1 MLKRIER
8 ETRSD
13 ASFDTSIGSPVDL
26 RKAPDEQSPDI
37 SNVIPFRGTR
47 TVARS
52 LGPVRDK
59 NLGELE
65 AENAQLRISAIQ
77 LVLEIQNLRER
88 RCR

>member
-8 ETRSD
+8 ETLSD
-13 ASFDTSIGSPVDL
+13 ASIDSPYEL
-26 RKAPDEQSPDI
+26 RKGNNEQSPNM
-37 SNVIPFRGTR
+37 SNVIPFRSTR
-47 TVARS
+47 SVARRQ
-52 LGPVRDK
+52 GTDREK

-77 LVLEIQNLRER
+77 LVLEIQKLRER

>member
-13 ASFDTSIGSPVDL
+13 ASFDASIGSPVDL
-26 RKAPDEQSPDI
+26 RKTNEPSPDM
-37 SNVIPFRGTR
+37 SNVIPFRRTR
-47 TVARS
+47 SVARS